1 MTASHSD
8 GTGTPEAEGS
18 VKKDSAPRRFL
29 KKGSAKKGP
38 VKKGSARQKLRP
50 LNEEQLSHTFEQLS
64 MLLGAGITP
73 AEGLDIMLRDRDN
86 TDLAGA
92 YRALYGL
99 VMGGVS
105 LSEAVRQSGLFPFYA
120 VQLLKIG
127 EMTGRLDAVCSS
139 LSSFYEAEDELHGS
153 VRDAF
158 CYPMIMA
165 VMMFVL
171 VIVLLSRV
179 LPIFEQVFRQLGTS
193 VSGVAAV
200 LMNISSA
207 LSRYYAVFIT
217 LFLLLAVLFFYFNST
232 RSGQKH
238 FRRFLQKCP
247 FTRNLS
253 EEIAL
258 SRFAAGMELTQSSGM
273 DPCESLT
280 MCRDIVENDAV
291 AARIDAC
298 VRSLQAGSPFSDALA
313 DAAIF
318 SSFYSSM
325 IHVASMTGHIDT
337 VMGYISRHYRAETD
351 RRMDAALSRI
361 EPAMVALLAILVGGI
376 LLSVILPLM
385 GIMSSIG

>member
-1 MTASHSD
+1 MAVSPSS
-8 GTGTPEAEGS
+8 GAKAPESQSPATT
-18 VKKDSAPRRFL
+18 
-29 KKGSAKKGP
+29 
-38 VKKGSARQKLRP
+38 KLRP

-73 AEGLDIMLRDRDN
+73 AEGLDIMIRDKDN
-86 TDLAGA
+86 TDLADA
-92 YRALYGL
+92 CRALQSL
-99 VMGGVS
+99 VMTGVS

-139 LSSFYEAEDELHGS
+139 LSSFYEAENELRGS
-153 VRDAF
+153 IRDAF
-158 CYPMIMA
+158 YYPMIMV

-200 LMNISSA
+200 LMSVSGA

-217 LFLLLAVLFFYFNST
+217 LFLVLAALFFYFNST
-232 RSGQKH
+232 QRGQKH
-238 FRRFLQKCP
+238 FHRLLQKCP
-247 FTRNLS
+247 FTKNLS

-258 SRFAAGMELTQSSGM
+258 SRFAAGMELTQASGM
-273 DPCESLT
+273 DTFESLT

-298 VRSLQAGSPFSDALA
+298 IRSLQEGTPFSEALA
-313 DAAIF
+313 GAAVF

-325 IHVASMTGHIDT
+325 IQVASMTGHLDT
-337 VMGYISRHYRAETD
+337 VMGYISRHYRTETD
-351 RRMDAALSRI
+351 RRIDAALSRI
-361 EPAMVALLAILVGGI
+361 EPTMVALLAILVGGI